1 MAIQHTILGADGV
14 NLHVREFGNPQ
25 GQPLVLIHGW
35 SQSHQCWAQQYHSE
49 LAATFRIITPDLR
62 GHGQSEKPLGEAHYA
77 GSRVWAEDL
86 AALITA
92 LQLERP
98 VLAGWSY
105 GGLVIG
111 HYLKHF
117 GDSALAGLNFV
128 GAGVRVGTAHI
139 GTLLGETFL
148 EVLPQVTCPDLT
160 ANIEGIRQFLRAC
173 FTQPIAPADWE
184 SALAF
189 NMVVPP
195 AVRAA
200 LLAQEIDITPQ
211 LATITRPTLMTH
223 GLADILVLPASGRLL
238 LECCPSARASW
249 YEGVGHG
256 PFIEAPAR
264 FNAELA
270 AFAHATVA

>member
-1 MAIQHTILGADGV
+1 MALQHNIPGADGV

-35 SQSHQCWAQQYHSE
+35 SQSHQCWVQQYDSE

-62 GHGQSEKPLGEAHYA
+62 GHGQSDKPLGDTHYT

-86 AALITA
+86 AAVISK

-98 VLAGWSY
+98 VLVGWSY

-117 GDSALAGLNFV
+117 GDAGLAGLNFV

-148 EVLPQVTCPDLT
+148 TVLPLVTSPDLS
-160 ANIEGIRQFLRAC
+160 ANIAGIRQFLGAC
-173 FTQPIAPADWE
+173 FTQIISREDWE
-184 SALAF
+184 STLAF

-200 LLAQEIDITPQ
+200 LLAEEVDITPQ

-223 GLADILVLPASGRLL
+223 GLADVLVLPASGQLL
-238 LECCPSARASW
+238 LACCPSARASW

-256 PFIEAPAR
+256 PFLEAPAR

-270 AFAHATVA
+270 AFARAAVA